1 MPILGQSM
9 SPVRHE
15 NQPDMCLIGHNGH
28 NGHYK
33 LAYLR
38 KLILCRNPLL
48 AKLLRCLVVLMASG
62 FLLCV
67 LISFIVEKKQKV
79 ETRQRYK
86 KFRTM
91 IGKLY
96 LES

>member
-9 SPVRHE
+9 SPVRCE
-15 NQPDMCLIGHNGH
+15 NQPDMCLIGH

-48 AKLLRCLVVLMASG
+48 AKLLRCLVVLKASG